1 MWWWW
6 GLLPFISVSTLSR
19 LSVSE
24 SGLPSMFS
32 AASAFGAEEL
42 LAGSVALGFAGPC
55 FLAAVFPSTTSI
67 FTGQRVCRRPIVSK
81 FSSEHWPRL
90 LKSSNTW
97 GKRNRK
103 QITKDGTPT
112 VGHFPGHRVFRSTK
126 LSICKSNPNPDR
138 TLMYLKDLSSLMFSP
153 RNNRYRERSSH
164 WPSGVGRTPTVG
176 SNW

>member
-112 VGHFPGHRVFRSTK
+112 VGHFRGHRVFRSTK
-126 LSICKSNPNPDR
+126 LSVCKTVARPHLNV
-138 TLMYLKDLSSLMFSP
+138 LEGLKFADVLAEEQQIQ
-153 RNNRYRERSSH
+153 REVVPLAVRGGQNAH
-164 WPSGVGRTPTVG
+164 SGE
-176 SNW
+176 